1 MLGVLRM
8 DVDECINKYLE
19 MAPIIFPTEG
29 FLSGSFLG
37 KLIQGVRG
45 GARFDAQNLEFV
57 VKQMVN
63 EKLKSGQDTLL
74 DSVERPKDAEDCYT

>member
-8 DVDECINKYLE
+8 DVDECINKYLK

-29 FLSGSFLG
+29 FLSGSSLG
-37 KLIQGVRG
+37 RFIQGVRG
-45 GARFDAQNLEFV
+45 AARFDAQNLESV

-74 DSVERPKDAEDCYT
+74 DSVEQPKDAGDCRT